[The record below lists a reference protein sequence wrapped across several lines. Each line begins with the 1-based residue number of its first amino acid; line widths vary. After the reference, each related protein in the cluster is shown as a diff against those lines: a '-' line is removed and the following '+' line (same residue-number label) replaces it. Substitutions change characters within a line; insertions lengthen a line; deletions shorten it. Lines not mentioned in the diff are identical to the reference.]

1 MFRRDILS
9 WWLRPAFLRPAPFD
23 RLRAGKRSDDTLFAG
38 PWVGE
43 FGWELMNWQGFVRKL
58 SRRYARTIVCC
69 PAGREALY
77 ADFATEI
84 IPHRIRG
91 IAECN
96 VIHKLENPDE
106 LARVLALVP
115 PGADHL
121 KPLGYQPFSRQEF
134 VRFGTP
140 RPELRV
146 DVLFH
151 PRGRTFGTDRNW
163 SPERWRALLA
173 ILRARGLR
181 VGCIGVRAATLDL
194 AGLAGFEDVGTAIPD
209 WRDRPLSETLD
220 VIASAGVVVGPS
232 SGPMHLA
239 SLCGTPHVVW
249 TDRARYARGRTNRD
263 KYEGWWNPHG
273 TPVTVLDEDGF
284 DPDPVKVAEAVVAQ
298 LALAP
303 RGGRA

>member
-1 MFRRDILS
+1 VFRRDILS
-9 WWLRPAFLRPAPFD
+9 WWLRPSFLRPSG
-23 RLRAGKRSDDTLFAG
+23 RRSDTLFAG

-43 FGWELMNWQGFVRKL
+43 FGWELMNWQAFVRKL
-58 SRRYARTIVCC
+58 SRGYKHTIVCC

-77 ADFATEI
+77 ADFATTI
-84 IPHRIRG
+84 IPHRLRG

-96 VIHKLENPDE
+96 VMHNVENPDE
-106 LARVLALVP
+106 LARVMALVP
-115 PGADHL
+115 QGADHL

-134 VRFGTP
+134 IRLGSAKP
-140 RPELRV
+140 DLRV

-163 SPERWRALLA
+163 SLARWSTLLTT
-173 ILRARGLR
+173 LRARGLTL
-181 VGCIGVRAATLDL
+181 GCIGVSGATLDL
-194 AGLAGFEDVGTAIPD
+194 TSLRDLQGAFAD

-249 TDRARYARGRTNRD
+249 TDRQRYARGRTNRD
-263 KYEGWWNPHG
+263 KYEGWWNPLG
-273 TPVTVLDEDGF
+273 TPVTVLDEEAF
-284 DPDPVKVAEAVVAQ
+284 DPQPLIVADAITAL
-298 LALAP
+298 LA
-303 RGGRA
+303 RGGRG

>member
-1 MFRRDILS
+1 VFRRDILS
-9 WWLRPAFLRPAPFD
+9 WWLRPAFLRWWG
-23 RLRAGKRSDDTLFAG
+23 RRSDTLFAG

-69 PAGREALY
+69 PEGREALY

-84 IPHRIRG
+84 IPHRVRG
-91 IAECN
+91 VAECN
-96 VIHKLENPDE
+96 VMHAVQNPEELE
-106 LARVLALVP
+106 RVLALVP
-115 PGADHL
+115 AGTDHL

-151 PRGRTFGTDRNW
+151 PRGRGFGTDRNW
-163 SPERWRALLA
+163 SEARWNALLGL
-173 ILRARGLR
+173 LRGKGLTL
-181 VGCIGVRAATLDL
+181 GCLGVRSATLPLEGD
-194 AGLAGFEDVGTAIPD
+194 FRD

-220 VIASAGVVVGPS
+220 VIASAGAVVGPS

-239 SLCGTPHVVW
+239 SLCGAPHVVW
-249 TDRARYARGRTNRD
+249 TDRRRYARGRTNRD
-263 KYEGWWNPHG
+263 KYEGWWNPLG
-273 TPVTVLDEDGF
+273 TPVTVLDEDAF
-284 DPDPVKVAEAVVAQ
+284 DPPPEKVAEAVLTR
-298 LALAP
+298 LAA
-303 RGGRA
+303 GGAR

>member
-9 WWLRPAFLRPAPFD
+9 WWLRPAFLRSQGS
-23 RLRAGKRSDDTLFAG
+23 RRDTLFAG

-58 SRRYARTIVCC
+58 SRHYKRTVICC

-84 IPHRIRG
+84 VSHKLRG
-91 IAECN
+91 TSECN
-96 VIHKLENPDE
+96 VMHRVENPEE
-106 LARVLALVP
+106 LARIQSLVP
-115 PGADHL
+115 HDADHL
-121 KPLGYQPFSRQEF
+121 KPLGYQPFARQEF
-134 VRFGTP
+134 VRLGKP
-140 RPELRV
+140 SADMRV

-163 SPERWRALLA
+163 SHERWRTLLA
-173 ILRARGLR
+173 DLRGRGLT
-181 VGCIGVRAATLDL
+181 VGCIGVRSATLDL
-194 AGLAGFEDVGTAIPD
+194 TGVEGFEEVGKAIPD

-249 TDRARYARGRTNRD
+249 TDRRRYARGRTNRD
-263 KYEGWWNPHG
+263 KYESWWNPLA
-273 TPVTVLDEDGF
+273 TPVSVLDQAGF
-284 DPDPVKVAEAVVAQ
+284 DPDPAEVAKAIFER
-298 LALAP
+298 LAKSST
-303 RGGRA
+303 GSRA